1 MAQARISWK
10 EVLDVI
16 KETQPFHNLLL
27 TYQSLVEQ
35 NHMPV
40 DVAETLCVNPI
51 KMIHASCTKAL
62 RASNIQTAELVESQ
76 RRIERVLESIVKV
89 QGEIINKGE
98 NSRIQALLSQTMT
111 SIGSSMNGVITQ
123 ETESILQEFKNNF

>member
-1 MAQARISWK
+1 
-10 EVLDVI
+10 
-16 KETQPFHNLLL
+16 
-27 TYQSLVEQ
+27 
-35 NHMPV
+35 
-40 DVAETLCVNPI
+40 
-51 KMIHASCTKAL
+51 
-62 RASNIQTAELVESQ
+62 VESQ

-123 ETESILQEFKNNF
+123 ETEVILQEFKNNFESIKNKFAELK